1 MRKSSAEMEIHMDEA
16 LIKRI
21 PPHSIEAERA
31 VIGSMIMDKE
41 AILTSSEILSAEDFY
56 QGQYGQLFQALV
68 DLYRAGIAIDVVTL
82 KNKLKE
88 METSPELS
96 STEYLAELTLS
107 VPTSANIKHYA
118 DIVHEKAVLRR
129 LIQATEKI
137 SSLCYLDNQPLED
150 VLEHA
155 EKDIFDVLQ
164 QRSINEFE
172 PISQVVLRTLD
183 EISQASKQEGH
194 ITGLETG
201 FQIGRAHV

>member
-68 DLYRAGIAIDVVTL
+68 DLYRAGVAIDVGTL

-96 STEYLAELTLS
+96 STEYLAELTM
-107 VPTSANIKHYA
+107 
-118 DIVHEKAVLRR
+118 R
-129 LIQATEKI
+129 LCR
-137 SSLCYLDNQPLED
+137 L
-150 VLEHA
+150 
-155 EKDIFDVLQ
+155 
-164 QRSINEFE
+164 
-172 PISQVVLRTLD
+172 
-183 EISQASKQEGH
+183 
-194 ITGLETG
+194 
-201 FQIGRAHV
+201 